1 LRRPTVPPSPADLAW
16 KRLNARGDARIYQ
29 GHDAD
34 GRACPVVLWWPRGQ
48 TGNPF
53 CQRNFAG
60 GTLEAALIA
69 AEEATRPPWR
79 SIESLASWREMERS
93 RANRKL
99 ARVTADAE
107 FAP

>member
-1 LRRPTVPPSPADLAW
+1 MADLSAAAAPW

-29 GHDAD
+29 GNG
-34 GRACPVVLWWPRGQ
+34 GRPVVLWWPRGQ
-48 TGNPF
+48 QGNPF

-60 GTLEAALIA
+60 DTLEEALVR
-69 AEEATRPPWR
+69 AEGETRPPSQ
-79 SIESLASWREMERS
+79 SIEMLAYYRQREREK
-93 RANRKL
+93 AAQKL

>member
-1 LRRPTVPPSPADLAW
+1 MPPDLSPADRAW

-53 CQRNFAG
+53 CQRNFPG
-60 GTLEAALIA
+60 PTLEEALVR
-69 AEEATRPPWR
+69 AEEATRPPWQ
-79 SIESLASWREMERS
+79 SIDMLAHYRQMERDK
-93 RANRKL
+93 ANRKL
-99 ARVTADAE
+99 AEVTPDVE
-107 FAP
+107 FSP

>member
-1 LRRPTVPPSPADLAW
+1 
-16 KRLNARGDARIYQ
+16 
-29 GHDAD
+29 
-34 GRACPVVLWWPRGQ
+34 VVLWWPRGQ

-60 GTLEAALIA
+60 GTLEEALVR
-69 AEEATRPPWR
+69 AEEATRPPSH
-79 SIESLASWREMERS
+79 SIEMLAYYRQREREK
-93 RANRKL
+93 AAQKL